1 MISKTLI
8 IFVFG
13 LLVAVVAAQD
23 GAPAKRSV
31 KRPAKLG
38 HVLRGSSKGSKGC
51 GADLFTGVYHYIAP
65 YGTPYQATFATRL

>member
-23 GAPAKRSV
+23 DVSAKRSA

-38 HVLRGSSKGSKGC
+38 RVLKGAAKGSKGC

-65 YGTPYQATFATRL
+65 YGTPYQVTFSTLP